1 MHEMY
6 AVTALPADKIKNQWD
21 IFSSSPAVPAANE
34 DLEIIAATKE
44 ENSCTFP
51 S

>member
-1 MHEMY
+1 MY

-21 IFSSSPAVPAANE
+21 IFSSSPAVPGPDE
-34 DLEIIAATKE
+34 PLEVIASTAE
-44 ENSCTFP
+44 ENVCKFP

>member
-21 IFSSSPAVPAANE
+21 IFALQPGGARPPTRTS
-34 DLEIIAATKE
+34 K
-44 ENSCTFP
+44 
-51 S
+51 